1 MAMGARVVEVVERRA
16 DRAGQAGREL
26 VGQDGLARGVTAV
39 ETDDGGPVERLD
51 EPDQG
56 REQRVAGYD
65 ASSSP
70 PRRRICSS
78 SQPFA
83 VPSQPA
89 VSWSRRPRVSW
100 VSRKACE

>member
-1 MAMGARVVEVVERRA
+1 MGPGLVEVVEGPA
-16 DRAGQAGREL
+16 DRAGHARREL
-26 VGQDGLARGVTAV
+26 VGEHGLAGGVTAV
-39 ETDDGGPVERLD
+39 EADDGGPVERVD
-51 EPDQG
+51 SPGQRGQE
-56 REQRVAGYD
+56 RVAGYD

-89 VSWSRRPRVSW
+89 VSWSSRPRVSW